1 MANLSNS
8 TGLASYPSR
17 ELLESSISGL
27 SNRSLRVAE
36 NVRKKGETNS
46 FQIALD
52 YLSNGE

>member
-8 TGLASYPSR
+8 TRLTSDPSR

-27 SNRSLRVAE
+27 RNRSLRVAE

-46 FQIALD
+46 FQIALN